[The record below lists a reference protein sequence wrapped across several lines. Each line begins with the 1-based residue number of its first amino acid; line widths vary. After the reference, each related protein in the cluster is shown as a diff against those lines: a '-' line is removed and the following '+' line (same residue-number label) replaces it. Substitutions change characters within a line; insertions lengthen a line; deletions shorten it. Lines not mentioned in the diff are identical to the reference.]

1 MKDFIFKKLLGK
13 SGDFFSA
20 EGLKKIGTMMSQF
33 GVIEDVASKAIKEL
47 DSFSDRIR
55 EAMDIP
61 CEMIILEKLDL
72 ESLKKIIQE
81 TKEKEAIL
89 SALLNEGRN
98 EKDELELFLQYLNS
112 KRQAIDMNKVI
123 CIRCQMLS
131 EDLKEKFGDKNLLVI
146 KL

>member
-13 SGDFFSA
+13 SGDFFSG
-20 EGLKKIGTMMSQF
+20 EGLKKIGTIMSQF
-33 GVIEDVASKAIKEL
+33 GIIEEVANKAMKEFE
-47 DSFSDRIR
+47 SFSDKIR
-55 EAMDIP
+55 ETTDIP

-72 ESLKKIIQE
+72 ERLKEIIQE
-81 TKEKEAIL
+81 TKEEGAIF

-98 EKDELELFLQYLNS
+98 KKDELELFLQYLNS
-112 KRQAIDMNKVI
+112 EKQAIDMNKVI

-131 EDLKEKFGDKNLLVI
+131 EELREKFGDRNLLVI

>member
-13 SGDFFSA
+13 SGDFFSG
-20 EGLKKIGTMMSQF
+20 EGLKKIGTIMSQF
-33 GVIEDVASKAIKEL
+33 GVIEEVANKAMKEFE
-47 DSFSDRIR
+47 SFSDKMR
-55 EAMDIP
+55 ETTDIP

-72 ESLKKIIQE
+72 ERLKEIIQE
-81 TKEKEAIL
+81 TKEEGAIF

-98 EKDELELFLQYLNS
+98 KKDELELFLQYLNS
-112 KRQAIDMNKVI
+112 EKQAIDMNKVI

-131 EDLKEKFGDKNLLVI
+131 EELREKFGDRNLLVI

>member
-13 SGDFFSA
+13 SGDFFSG
-20 EGLKKIGTMMSQF
+20 EGLKKIATIMFQF
-33 GVIEDVASKAIKEL
+33 GVIEEVANKAMKEFE
-47 DSFSDRIR
+47 SFSDKIR
-55 EAMDIP
+55 ETTDIP

-72 ESLKKIIQE
+72 ERLKEIIQE
-81 TKEKEAIL
+81 TKEEGAIF

-98 EKDELELFLQYLNS
+98 KKDELELFLQYLNS
-112 KRQAIDMNKVI
+112 EKQAIDMNKVI

-131 EDLKEKFGDKNLLVI
+131 EELREKFGDRNLLVI